1 MNWVADDL
9 VCFFDRGQNAF
20 YILFGR
26 RSVSLPDRP
35 NKPELVRDLRA
46 REWRSGKLLA
56 TMLSSGS
63 LRNTRLT
70 RALPPSQMDRM
81 MRRAF
86 FLARTLT
93 LLAILAAVWLRPS
106 PSAAQVQIPAAAL
119 TDQTSLGEILQQGQ
133 DLEREHRWSDAL
145 TFYEG
150 ALRNHPDRRELEQRL
165 AVARTHLDIARRYTD
180 KSYLASLATLSESQA
195 LDLYAEVL
203 LKIETYHVNNPH
215 WGQLVYQGVVSLQIG
230 PSEPAFVDQF
240 PQPVSTGVSDAFLKD
255 VRAKTDLNR
264 IQDRHAAADAVA
276 AIARL
281 AVRDLGVN
289 AQAAIMEF
297 TCAAASS
304 LDPYSSYLTGDQLD
318 EVFSQI
324 EGNFVGLGIEL
335 KADNDTL
342 LIVNVIPGGPAEEAG
357 IAANDRIVEVDGKS
371 THEIST
377 DAAADMLKGPELSY
391 VDVVLQSAD
400 GKSRRLHVQRRR
412 VDVPSVQDIKLI
424 DAANGVAY
432 LKLTSFQ
439 KTTSRDV
446 DNALWSLHRQGMR
459 TLIMDLRGNPGG
471 LLNASVEVADKF
483 LTNGTIVSTRGRSAR
498 EDFDY
503 QAHDVGTWRVPLI
516 VLIDGDSASASE
528 IFAGA
533 MHDLRRAT
541 VVGQRS
547 YGKGSVQGIFP
558 LSRYKAG
565 IRLTTAKFYSPS
577 GLEISHHGVTP
588 NVVVPSAKAHVAARP
603 TESGGMISADGDATL
618 AAALQVAHQSS
629 NYQVRRTK

>member
-1 MNWVADDL
+1 
-9 VCFFDRGQNAF
+9 
-20 YILFGR
+20 
-26 RSVSLPDRP
+26 
-35 NKPELVRDLRA
+35 
-46 REWRSGKLLA
+46 
-56 TMLSSGS
+56 
-63 LRNTRLT
+63 
-70 RALPPSQMDRM
+70 
-81 MRRAF
+81 MRRALL
-86 FLARTLT
+86 LARTLT
-93 LLAILAAVWLRPS
+93 LLLLLVAAWCCPTLS
-106 PSAAQVQIPAAAL
+106 QAQVRIPAAAL
-119 TDQTSLGEILQQGQ
+119 AAQSALDEVLGQGQ
-133 DLEREHRWSDAL
+133 ELEREHRWSEAL
-145 TFYEG
+145 THYEN
-150 ALRNHPDRRELEQRL
+150 ALRNHADCRELQQRL
-165 AVARTHLDIARRYTD
+165 TIVRTHLDIARRYSD
-180 KSYLASLATLSESQA
+180 KSFIASLATLSESQA

-203 LKIETYHVNNPH
+203 LKIETYHVNDAP
-215 WGQLVYQGVVSLQIG
+215 WGQLVYQGVVNLQIG
-230 PSEPAFVDQF
+230 PSEPAFVDRF
-240 PQPVSTGVSDAFLKD
+240 PLPVSTNVGDTFLRD
-255 VRAKTDLNR
+255 VRSTTDFRR
-264 IQDRHAAADAVA
+264 IQSRQDAAEAVA
-276 AIARL
+276 AISRL
-281 AVRDLGVN
+281 AARDLGIVP
-289 AQAAIMEF
+289 QAAVLEF

-304 LDPYSSYLTGDQLD
+304 LDLYSSYLTGDQLD

-342 LIVNVIPGGPAEEAG
+342 LIVNVIPGGPAEQAG
-357 IAANDRIVEVDGKS
+357 IVISDRIVEVDGKS
-371 THEIST
+371 TREVST
-377 DAAADMLKGPELSY
+377 DAAADMLKGPELSH
-391 VDVVLQSAD
+391 VEVVLQATD
-400 GKSRRLHVQRRR
+400 GRLRRVRVQRRR

-424 DAANGVAY
+424 DSANGVAY

-483 LTNGTIVSTRGRSAR
+483 VTAGTIVSTRGRSAR

-503 QAHDVGTWRVPLI
+503 QAHEVGTWRVPLI

-533 MHDLRRAT
+533 MHDLRRGT

-588 NVVVPSAKAHVAARP
+588 DVVVPISGQHVVARP
-603 TESGGMISADGDATL
+603 TGAGEVPAVESDATL
-618 AAALQVAHQSS
+618 AAALQIAHQSG
-629 NYQVRRTK
+629 NLQVRRNK